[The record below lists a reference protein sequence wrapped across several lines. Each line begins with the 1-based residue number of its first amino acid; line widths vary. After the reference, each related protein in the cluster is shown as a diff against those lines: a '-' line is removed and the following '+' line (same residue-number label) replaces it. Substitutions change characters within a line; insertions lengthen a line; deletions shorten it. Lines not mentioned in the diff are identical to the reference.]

1 MRIAPLVSAALKAV
15 SAALKAVSAALK
27 AVSAA
32 LKAVSAALKAV
43 SAALKAA
50 ALRSG
55 KSYSVM
61 RVSTRQLIFNLFV
74 MAIISVLFA
83 IVRPRRLRKRRLPI
97 FAHAKAHAVQK
108 GVCYLM
114 KHACQTGENT
124 PLSCLDW
131 QRGEPFICNGTE
143 SSAALLGA
151 GWLFEAQRTYRVGQA
166 EWRGGYPVGGGWKD
180 TILPASVG
188 CSSSKVCPPARRT
201 ADNCTFAQ
209 DTPACKHTGNFQ
221 NLLDSGIIPVIIVHW
236 GAIEDYL
243 ARMVERTIAA
253 GNQVIIVSDIASLHF
268 RLQFDGL
275 LRHHEIDGL
284 YFARM
289 NYTGG
294 ELTER
299 VFKRFHG
306 HNLVELMNEMRY
318 VVLSNFMLEFPFAK
332 IMVRSIQLLSCLFHV
347 LALVVQPL
355 VH

>member
-1 MRIAPLVSAALKAV
+1 
-15 SAALKAVSAALK
+15 
-27 AVSAA
+27 
-32 LKAVSAALKAV
+32 
-43 SAALKAA
+43 
-50 ALRSG
+50 
-55 KSYSVM
+55 
-61 RVSTRQLIFNLFV
+61 
-74 MAIISVLFA
+74 
-83 IVRPRRLRKRRLPI
+83 
-97 FAHAKAHAVQK
+97 
-108 GVCYLM
+108 
-114 KHACQTGENT
+114 
-124 PLSCLDW
+124 
-131 QRGEPFICNGTE
+131 
-143 SSAALLGA
+143 
-151 GWLFEAQRTYRVGQA
+151 
-166 EWRGGYPVGGGWKD
+166 
-180 TILPASVG
+180 
-188 CSSSKVCPPARRT
+188 
-201 ADNCTFAQ
+201 
-209 DTPACKHTGNFQ
+209 
-221 NLLDSGIIPVIIVHW
+221 VIIVHW